1 MFILDLDIIGTHL
14 SLRVDPSS
22 SDTIDEDFS
31 RIRTYLEDFEE
42 KYSRFIPGNYLHTLN
57 QSRSGV
63 LDHDAKMMFSYSLEL
78 AAKTDGYFDPTVGK
92 RLRAL
97 GYGNPET
104 AIRTSEN
111 IFEDILSEG
120 NDDGDYRDV
129 IIE

>member
-1 MFILDLDIIGTHL
+1 MFTLDLDTIGTHL
-14 SLRVDPSS
+14 HLRVDASS
-22 SDTIDEDFS
+22 SVQLDEDFS
-31 RIRTYLEDFEE
+31 RIRTYLEDFEA

-63 LDHDAKMMFSYSLEL
+63 LDHDAKIMFSYALEL
-78 AAKTDGYFDPTVGK
+78 ARKTDGYFDPTVGK
-92 RLRAL
+92 RLRTL

-111 IFEDILSEG
+111 IFDDILSAAS
-120 NDDGDYRDV
+120 DDGDYRDV